1 MSISWYPLAESDPV
15 PGDPWTVTQAGTHYE
30 DVANAI
36 SDARDNLVLIA
47 ELDGMRS
54 EAVAEIRT
62 KAQKVAEQIISA
74 RRRYTEVSGA
84 LTDYGISLTTA
95 QADSL
100 DLLRRARLT
109 QQRIDDAGT
118 ADYRANAALDSA
130 APEDQEARQA
140 DVLSARSESQSALAA
155 LVSLKGDLEVVK
167 QSRDA
172 AAQKAMNLIAGV
184 VGSDNL
190 NDGWWANW
198 GSKVAHAVSE
208 IAGSIA
214 GIAGILSLVLC
225 WVPVLGQAL
234 AAVALIA
241 GAVALLADLALAS
254 AGEGSWKTV
263 IVGVLGLVTL
273 GVGRAVGSSL
283 KIASSAAKVSAYN
296 RITKAAF
303 RAGRPGM
310 SARRAFA
317 GLDDIAS
324 ARKVAAPFFR
334 GSEGV
339 KGVLKE
345 AFNPKLIVGKAFDDI
360 ANGVRFGVDKGFRA
374 TSGANWQAVMSQ
386 VGDEPLLNVMAHLG
400 RSEAAVNL
408 SQLSALS
415 DDFLRSTPAVTNA
428 MYATSA
434 ALNTA
439 FVVDANSLAGK
450 VTKAWDYGAGAVQF
464 VSDGFQTPSTADK
477 LNLSR

>member
-1 MSISWYPLAESDPV
+1 MSLQ
-15 PGDPWTVTQAGTHYE
+15 GDLKVVTQA
-30 DVANAI
+30 
-36 SDARDNLVLIA
+36 RD
-47 ELDGMRS
+47 
-54 EAVAEIRT
+54 T
-62 KAQKVAEQIISA
+62 
-74 RRRYTEVSGA
+74 
-84 LTDYGISLTTA
+84 
-95 QADSL
+95 
-100 DLLRRARLT
+100 
-109 QQRIDDAGT
+109 
-118 ADYRANAALDSA
+118 
-130 APEDQEARQA
+130 
-140 DVLSARSESQSALAA
+140 
-155 LVSLKGDLEVVK
+155 
-167 QSRDA
+167 
-172 AAQKAMNLIAGV
+172 AAQTAMDEIAVV

-198 GSKVAHAVSE
+198 GSKIAHAVSE
-208 IAGSIA
+208 IAGNIA

-241 GAVALLADLALAS
+241 GAVALLADLALAI
-254 AGEGSWKTV
+254 AGEGSWRTV
-263 IVGVLGLVTL
+263 VVGVLGLVTL

-296 RITKAAF
+296 RITKAAL
-303 RAGRPGM
+303 RSGRPGM
-310 SARRAFA
+310 SARGALA

-334 GSEGV
+334 GGEGV

-345 AFNPKLIVGKAFDDI
+345 AFNPKFIVGKAFDDI

-386 VGDEPLLNVMAHLG
+386 VGDEPILNVMAHLG

-408 SQLSALS
+408 SQLSGLS
-415 DDFLRSTPAVTNA
+415 DDFLRNTPAVANA
-428 MYATSA
+428 MHATGA

-439 FVVDANSLAGK
+439 FVMDANSLAGK

-464 VSDGFQTPSTADK
+464 VSDGFATPSTADK